1 MRKKTAFKMSYII
14 SELLSTP
21 AKIISLNLFFRS
33 QLKSSRSLPD
43 MVDEQDNSSSGV
55 SSDQVSVLRLN
66 EFISA
71 SNMH

>member
-1 MRKKTAFKMSYII
+1 MRKKIAFKMSYII

>member
-1 MRKKTAFKMSYII
+1 MRKKIAFKMSYII

-21 AKIISLNLFFRS
+21 AKIISLNIFFRS

-55 SSDQVSVLRLN
+55 SSDQVSVLI
-66 EFISA
+66 EA
-71 SNMH
+71 K